1 MKNRKQRF
9 CLALG
14 GSAAAA
20 LFSAGLCMTAFAMNV
35 SVSFSDPSAQVGED
49 VTVAMHVV
57 STSGEPLGTANIML
71 NYDASALEFVSGDNT
86 EGGAGSLRVSGQA
99 TTDAK
104 EWYYGLRFRALTG
117 GSSDISIATA
127 EIYDANAKIAELAH
141 KGSAKVT
148 VGTAGQSEST
158 AQAALSAL
166 SISPGTLSPVFS
178 PEQSN
183 YTAVV
188 GDAVTRIAVSAVP
201 AAGDAKVTVS
211 GNEALELGENMI
223 TVNVSGEDGTALGSY
238 AITVTKQEGETPTEA
253 VEQGAATVT
262 LGDTLYE
269 IAGTFDAALL
279 PEGYTAG
286 EYSYDGRAVL
296 AGSGPDAQLHLMYL
310 LTADGNGDLFLYD
323 EGSKSWSPYVEVGM
337 SAKAVTV
344 IPLGA
349 DVTVP
354 AELVSSQ
361 LNLNGKSVDGWIG
374 TKDQGENYCVFYGM
388 NAEGQKGF
396 YRFDLAEKTIQ
407 RYFSERT
414 AEDVAREAAAAQEM
428 AELQKKYRRR
438 TRELMAAAAVALA
451 AVIAAVAMALRKRS
465 AGTVAAGDGFTERAA
480 SAENRF
486 SEYAAEADGLPEDAA
501 AASDSALENAAL
513 PEESRPESGRAGEE
527 TAEDGSFQMDQAE
540 ETADAERQEDDE
552 DEDFEEIEL

>member
-14 GSAAAA
+14 GSAVAV
-20 LFSAGLCMTAFAMNV
+20 LFSAGLCLTAFAMNV

-49 VTVAMHVV
+49 VTVSMHVV

-71 NYDASALEFVSGDNT
+71 NYDASALEFISGDNT

-104 EWYYGLRFRALTG
+104 EWYYGLRFKALTG
-117 GSSDISIATA
+117 GSSDISITTA
-127 EIYDANAKIAELAH
+127 EIYDADAKIAELEH

-148 VGTAGQSEST
+148 VGTAEQTEST

-166 SISPGTLSPVFS
+166 SISPGSLSPAFF
-178 PEQSN
+178 PEQSS

-211 GNEALELGENMI
+211 GNEALELGENTI
-223 TVNVSGEDGTALGSY
+223 TVNVSGADGAALGSY
-238 AITVTKQEGETPTEA
+238 VITVTKQEGETPTEEA
-253 VEQGAATVT
+253 EQGAATVT
-262 LGDTLYE
+262 LGGVGYE

-286 EYSYDGRAVL
+286 EYSYDGRTVL

-310 LTADGNGDLFLYD
+310 LAADGSGDLFLYD
-323 EGSKSWSPYVEVGM
+323 ESSKSWSPYVEVGM
-337 SAKAVTV
+337 SAKAVTAV
-344 IPLGA
+344 PLGA

-354 AELVSSQ
+354 AELVSSR

-388 NAEGQKGF
+388 NAEGQKSF

-414 AEDVAREAAAAQEM
+414 AEDAAQEAAAAQEM
-428 AELQKKYRRR
+428 EELQKKYRLR
-438 TRELMAAAAVALA
+438 TQELLAAAAVALA
-451 AVIAAVAMALRKRS
+451 AVIAAVAMALRKKS
-465 AGTVAAGDGFTERAA
+465 AGTVAAESRF
-480 SAENRF
+480 AE
-486 SEYAAEADGLPEDAA
+486 YTAEPGNS
-501 AASDSALENAAL
+501 SDLSENAAVTSENSVEDAVL
-513 PEESRPESGRAGEE
+513 GEDIRPENKSAGVD
-527 TAEDGSFQMDQAE
+527 ASEDNSLQMNQVEA
-540 ETADAERQEDDE
+540 TADADHPEDDE
-552 DEDFEEIEL
+552 EEDFEEIEL